1 MDNQLRRIP
10 SSHTLTCLI
19 HAAAFCFTLSGIPY
33 GAAGLS
39 LVRLGG
45 GSPSDPPAY
54 YPLWALLISLSAL
67 TVVLSYVGLSATDAP
82 KEAVPIPI
90 SQQDDDDEDEDDD
103 DGHNGGKE
111 DGEGEE
117 EQLMLGEKSGGGG
130 GGGGVRNGEHAGREA
145 NAGSSSSNP

>member
-1 MDNQLRRIP
+1 M
-10 SSHTLTCLI
+10 
-19 HAAAFCFTLSGIPY
+19 
-33 GAAGLS
+33 
-39 LVRLGG
+39 RLGG
-45 GSPSDPPAY
+45 GSPSDPAAY

-67 TVVLSYVGLSATDAP
+67 TVLLSYVGLSATDAP

-90 SQQDDDDEDEDDD
+90 SQQDDDD

>member
-1 MDNQLRRIP
+1 
-10 SSHTLTCLI
+10 
-19 HAAAFCFTLSGIPY
+19 
-33 GAAGLS
+33 
-39 LVRLGG
+39 VRLGG
-45 GSPSDPPAY
+45 GSPSDPTAY

-90 SQQDDDDEDEDDD
+90 SQQDDDDEDDEDDD

-117 EQLMLGEKSGGGG
+117 EQLMLGEKSGGG
-130 GGGGVRNGEHAGREA
+130 VRNGEHAGREA
-145 NAGSSSSNP
+145 NAGGSNP